1 MKQFDTAHIVQLFG
15 VVSNGQPALMV
26 MEYYWQVKK
35 VFALI

>member
-26 MEYYWQVKK
+26 MEYYRQDNNAS
-35 VFALI
+35 ALI